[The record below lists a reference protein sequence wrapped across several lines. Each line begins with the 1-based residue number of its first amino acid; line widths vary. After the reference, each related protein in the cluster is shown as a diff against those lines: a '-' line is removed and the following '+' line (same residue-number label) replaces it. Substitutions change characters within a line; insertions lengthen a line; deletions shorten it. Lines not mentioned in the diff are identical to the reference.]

1 MLREDYAEYKDRIEA
16 YSEKGYRVLVYGR
29 YEGILDGQ
37 QLTEKVLP
45 IAFIMLTNA
54 IREGAKE
61 TFSYFTERGG
71 DQGYSGDNPK
81 TAVEIAEKWESV
93 A

>member
-1 MLREDYAEYKDRIEA
+1 MLCDRAPEFVLREDYAEYKDRIEA

-61 TFSYFTERGG
+61 TFFLFYRAWCG
-71 DQGYSGDNPK
+71 DQGYLRG
-81 TAVEIAEKWESV
+81 
-93 A
+93 